1 MALLLYKSNEMFSVT
16 ELIRKSKN
24 IFDKIVNDEIE
35 KAIILRDGKPGFL
48 LMDFEKYEKIMADY
62 EELKSKSTKPTKQK
76 NSQKLVEKELEKI
89 EQIKPIVKEDL
100 KVKED
105 LVVKQKLEVK
115 KPTDQVIPPRPEPE
129 TIKVEIKSEVPQKEE
144 LKKENIP
151 KELDEQGEIDEAL
164 DKIKNITLNDE
175 ERQRV
180 ESQIKERI
188 KKARAQREKL
198 ALEAQKIEKEDLKE
212 ELELQ
217 VALKEKNQ
225 KKARELKEFWD

>member
-62 EELKSKSTKPTKQK
+62 EELKLKSTKSIKQK
-76 NSQKLVEKELEKI
+76 KIKKQVENKLEIDLNKI
-89 EQIKPIVKEDL
+89 E
-100 KVKED
+100 KVKEED
-105 LVVKQKLEVK
+105 KEDIVVAKQKLAHN
-115 KPTDQVIPPRPEPE
+115 KPIEQVIPPRPAPE
-129 TIKVEIKSEVPQKEE
+129 TIQVNRESEVSQKEE
-144 LKKENIP
+144 PKKENIP
-151 KELDEQGEIDEAL
+151 KELNEQEELNEAL
-164 DKIKNITLNDE
+164 DKIKNISLNDE

-198 ALEAQKIEKEDLKE
+198 SQEAQKIEKEDLKE